1 MSSAAKSGRGSFPS
15 ISGTDRFWLSLVN
28 RKSGS
33 EPDFL
38 NAGKDR
44 LRRPVGRRPR
54 GARCGDRAR
63 HRDRRL
69 VPARPARREPLLGR
83 LRAAVHDL
91 RRRREQVPDHH
102 SDPLQPAQGLY
113 TACVDPRGI
122 RPLVGRVPEDEAMN
136 RPVDLD
142 LRALGP
148 AWSALR
154 KASGNRIG
162 PIRARAQYER
172 MYRLLQSLVEIVGD
186 DERHELADLL
196 DLVGDLIEAYE
207 SAHVE
212 IPDTEPPAVLRL
224 LMEQHGL
231 KQRDLPDIAPQS
243 VISEILAGKRRINAR
258 QAKALAG
265 RFGVSA
271 AVFL

>member
-44 LRRPVGRRPR
+44 LRRPAGRRPR
-54 GARCGDRAR
+54 GARCADRA
-63 HRDRRL
+63 RRL

-91 RRRREQVPDHH
+91 RRRREQVPDRH

-162 PIRARAQYER
+162 PIRTRAQYER

-186 DERHELADLL
+186 DER
-196 DLVGDLIEAYE
+196 
-207 SAHVE
+207 
-212 IPDTEPPAVLRL
+212 
-224 LMEQHGL
+224 
-231 KQRDLPDIAPQS
+231 
-243 VISEILAGKRRINAR
+243 RINAR

>member
-15 ISGTDRFWLSLVN
+15 ISGTDRF
-28 RKSGS
+28 
-33 EPDFL
+33 
-38 NAGKDR
+38 
-44 LRRPVGRRPR
+44 
-54 GARCGDRAR
+54 C
-63 HRDRRL
+63 
-69 VPARPARREPLLGR
+69 
-83 LRAAVHDL
+83 
-91 RRRREQVPDHH
+91 
-102 SDPLQPAQGLY
+102 
-113 TACVDPRGI
+113 DPRGI

-154 KASGNRIG
+154 KARGNRIG

-212 IPDTEPPAVLRL
+212 IPDAEPPAVLRL

-231 KQRDLPDIAPQS
+231 KQQDLPDIAPQS

-258 QAKALAG
+258 QAK
-265 RFGVSA
+265 
-271 AVFL
+271 

>member
-1 MSSAAKSGRGSFPS
+1 MLEK
-15 ISGTDRFWLSLVN
+15 
-28 RKSGS
+28 
-33 EPDFL
+33 
-38 NAGKDR
+38 
-44 LRRPVGRRPR
+44 
-54 GARCGDRAR
+54 
-63 HRDRRL
+63 
-69 VPARPARREPLLGR
+69 
-83 LRAAVHDL
+83 
-91 RRRREQVPDHH
+91 
-102 SDPLQPAQGLY
+102 GLY

-136 RPVDLD
+136 RPVDLN

-162 PIRARAQYER
+162 PIRTRAQYER

-212 IPDTEPPAVLRL
+212 KI
-224 LMEQHGL
+224 
-231 KQRDLPDIAPQS
+231 
-243 VISEILAGKRRINAR
+243 
-258 QAKALAG
+258 G
-265 RFGVSA
+265 RASCRERV
-271 AVFL
+271 

>member
-1 MSSAAKSGRGSFPS
+1 MCSAAKSGRASFPS
-15 ISGTDRFWLSLVN
+15 ISGTDRFWLSLIN

-44 LRRPVGRRPR
+44 
-54 GARCGDRAR
+54 
-63 HRDRRL
+63 
-69 VPARPARREPLLGR
+69 
-83 LRAAVHDL
+83 
-91 RRRREQVPDHH
+91 
-102 SDPLQPAQGLY
+102 
-113 TACVDPRGI
+113 
-122 RPLVGRVPEDEAMN
+122 VPEDEEMN

-162 PIRARAQYER
+162 PIRTRAQYER

-186 DERHELADLL
+186 DER
-196 DLVGDLIEAYE
+196 
-207 SAHVE
+207 
-212 IPDTEPPAVLRL
+212 
-224 LMEQHGL
+224 
-231 KQRDLPDIAPQS
+231 
-243 VISEILAGKRRINAR
+243 RINAR